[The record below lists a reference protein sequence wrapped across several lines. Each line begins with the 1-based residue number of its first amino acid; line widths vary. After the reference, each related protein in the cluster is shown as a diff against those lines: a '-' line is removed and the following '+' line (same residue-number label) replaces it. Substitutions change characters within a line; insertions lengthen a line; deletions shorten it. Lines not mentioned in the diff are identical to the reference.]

1 MDLCFLR
8 TRATFALSSRAE
20 ITCLLPCTF
29 GTDDRGAAATG
40 DSPGIFE
47 DTASSAEVCKYS
59 RTFYIVSI

>member
-20 ITCLLPCTF
+20 TIRLLPCAF
-29 GTDDRGAAATG
+29 GTDDRGAASAD
-40 DSPGIFE
+40 DSPGVFE

-59 RTFYIVSI
+59 RTFYTVSI